1 MRDVAIACVAALC
14 LTSCAGT
21 PRSETVPM
29 CPSPDMA
36 ALDGYDLV
44 LDELDRTRDSGLAE
58 FVRYFEELQ
67 HYCRRVLPAWRD

>member
-1 MRDVAIACVAALC
+1 
-14 LTSCAGT
+14 
-21 PRSETVPM
+21 
-29 CPSPDMA
+29 MA

-67 HYCRRVLPAWRD
+67 HYCRRVLPAWRG

>member
-1 MRDVAIACVAALC
+1 
-14 LTSCAGT
+14 
-21 PRSETVPM
+21 M

-67 HYCRRVLPAWRD
+67 HYCRRVLPAWRG